1 MFHLP
6 RAITD
11 ALLAA
16 PYTGGFAISMLEA
29 MLTSRLRQLGEWG
42 VTSVKG
48 SAEHDR
54 VQFNIRDSDIGIT
67 YRVTVEPIE
76 FH

>member
-6 RAITD
+6 RSITD
-11 ALLAA
+11 SLLAA
-16 PYTGGFAISMLEA
+16 PYTGGFVIAMLEA
-29 MLTSRLRQLGEWG
+29 LLTSRLRQLGDWG
-42 VTSVKG
+42 VSSVKG
-48 SAEHDR
+48 SEEYDH
-54 VQFNIRDSDIGIT
+54 VQFNIRDGDQGIT

>member
-6 RAITD
+6 RSITD
-11 ALLAA
+11 SLLAA
-16 PYTGGFAISMLEA
+16 PYTGGFVIAMLEA
-29 MLTSRLRQLGEWG
+29 LLTSRLRQLGEWG

-48 SAEHDR
+48 SAEHDH
-54 VQFNIRDSDIGIT
+54 VQFNIHDSDIGIT

>member
-6 RAITD
+6 RSITD
-11 ALLAA
+11 TLLAA
-16 PYTGGFAISMLEA
+16 PYTGGFVISMLEA
-29 MLTSRLRQLGEWG
+29 MLTSRLRQLGVWG

-48 SAEHDR
+48 SEEHDH
-54 VQFNIRDSDIGIT
+54 VQFNIRDSDQGIT